1 MTGLLVTRAEW
12 GARPARGAI
21 GNINPEG
28 VTVHYNGPAFGGFL
42 WDHGRCAQMVRGT
55 QAFHLDGRGWAD
67 IAYTACVCP
76 HGFVFE
82 GRGVRQ
88 RTAAQGT
95 NEGNRR
101 SLALMF
107 LAGEGEPI
115 TERARAAALWWANEV
130 ARVPLRWAHRDW
142 HSTACPGGT
151 LAVWKAAGFPPPG
164 LEGAAPTAPPP
175 PPPPPTVTTPPPP
188 ALPVRATLRRGNRG
202 RDVGILQ
209 LEMSAVAGFTGAVD
223 GDYGPATE
231 AKVRDVQ
238 RLFKLT
244 EDGIA
249 GPKTRGIIDLL
260 WLGKFGSV
268 PT

>member
-1 MTGLLVTRAEW
+1 MTGLLITRAEW

-28 VTVHYNGPAFGGFL
+28 VTVHYNGPAFGGFP

-82 GRGVRQ
+82 GRGLRQ

-115 TERARAAALWWANEV
+115 TEEARAAALWWANEV

-188 ALPVRATLRRGNRG
+188 ALPVRATLREGSRGP
-202 RDVGILQ
+202 DVGLVQLQ
-209 LEMSAVAGFTGAVD
+209 LATLAGGARPD
-223 GDYGPATE
+223 GIYGPQTA
-231 AKVRDVQ
+231 AKVRDFQ
-238 RLFKLT
+238 RIMALPV
-244 EDGIA
+244 DGVA
-249 GPKTRGIIDLL
+249 GARTRAALDFL
-260 WLGKFGSV
+260 WLARFGSV

>member
-1 MTGLLVTRAEW
+1 MTGLLITRAEW
-12 GARPARGAI
+12 GARRPAGSI
-21 GNINPEG
+21 GTIAPEG
-28 VTVHYNGPAFGGFL
+28 ITVHYNGPAFGGFP

-82 GRGVRQ
+82 GRGTRQ

-95 NEGNRR
+95 NAGNAR

-107 LAGEGEPI
+107 LAGEGEPL
-115 TERARAAALWWANEV
+115 TDEARAVAIWWANEI
-130 ARVPLRWAHRDW
+130 ARTPLRWAHRDW
-142 HSTACPGGT
+142 HSTACPGAPLTAWKGT
-151 LAVWKAAGFPPPG
+151 GFIPPG
-164 LEGAAPTAPPP
+164 VPAPPTAPPP
-175 PPPPPTVTTPPPP
+175 PPPVPAIPTPAPP
-188 ALPVRATLRRGNRG
+188 ALPARATLRRGDRG
-202 RDVGILQ
+202 RDVSILQ
-209 LEMSAVAGFTGAVD
+209 LELTAVAGFTGAVD

-238 RLFKLT
+238 RLFKLG

-249 GPKTRGIIDLL
+249 GPKTRGVVDLL
-260 WLGKFGSV
+260 WLGKFGTV
-268 PT
+268 PV

>member
-12 GARPARGAI
+12 GARPARGGI
-21 GNINPEG
+21 GTIAPDG
-28 VTVHYNGPAFGGFL
+28 ITVHYNGPAFGGFP
-42 WDHGRCAQMVRGT
+42 WDHGRCAQLVRGT

-82 GRGVRQ
+82 GRGTRQ

-95 NEGNRR
+95 NDGNRR

-107 LAGEGEPI
+107 LAGEGEPA
-115 TERARAAALWWANEV
+115 TDEARAVAIWWANEI
-130 ARVPLRWAHRDW
+130 ARTPLRWAHRDW
-142 HSTACPGGT
+142 HSTACPGDP
-151 LAVWKAAGFPPPG
+151 LAFWKAAGFPPPG
-164 LEGAAPTAPPP
+164 LSAPPTAPPP
-175 PPPPPTVTTPPPP
+175 PPPVPPQVTPPPP
-188 ALPVRATLRRGNRG
+188 ALPVRATLRPGSRG
-202 RDVGILQ
+202 RDVSVFQ
-209 LEMSAVAGFTGAVD
+209 LELTATCGFTGAVD
-223 GDYGPATE
+223 GNYGPATE

-244 EDGIA
+244 PDGIA
-249 GPKTRGIIDLL
+249 GRQTRAVVDLL
-260 WLGKFGSV
+260 WLGRFGSV

>member
-12 GARPARGAI
+12 GARRPAGSI
-21 GNINPEG
+21 GTINPEG
-28 VTVHYNGPAFGGFL
+28 ITVHYNGPAFGGFL

-76 HGFVFE
+76 HGLVFE

-107 LAGEGEPI
+107 LAGEGEPL
-115 TERARAAALWWANEV
+115 TNEARAVAVWWANEV

-142 HSTACPGGT
+142 HSTACPGTPLTAWTRSGFIPTGLGT
-151 LAVWKAAGFPPPG
+151 
-164 LEGAAPTAPPP
+164 APTAPPP
-175 PPPPPTVTTPPPP
+175 PPSVPPQPTPPPP
-188 ALPVRATLRRGNRG
+188 ALPARATLRRGDRG
-202 RDVGILQ
+202 RDVSILQ
-209 LEMSAVAGFTGAVD
+209 LELSAVAGFTGAVD

-244 EDGIA
+244 PDGIA
-249 GPKTRGIIDLL
+249 GPRTRAVLDLL

>member
-1 MTGLLVTRAEW
+1 MTGLLITRAEW

-28 VTVHYNGPAFGGFL
+28 VTVHYNGPAFGGFP

-115 TERARAAALWWANEV
+115 TEEARAAALWWANEV

-188 ALPVRATLRRGNRG
+188 ALPVRATLRRGDRG

-238 RLFKLT
+238 RLFGLT

>member
-1 MTGLLVTRAEW
+1 MTGRLVTRAEW
-12 GARPARGAI
+12 GARRPD
-21 GNINPEG
+21 GNIATINPEG
-28 VTVHYNGPAFGGFL
+28 ITVHYNGPAFGGFP

-76 HGFVFE
+76 HGLVFE
-82 GRGVRQ
+82 GRGLGQ

-95 NEGNRR
+95 NAGNAR

-107 LAGEGEPI
+107 LIGEGEPL
-115 TERARAAALWWANEV
+115 TDEARAVAVWWANEI
-130 ARVPLRWAHRDW
+130 ARLPLRWAHRDW
-142 HSTACPGGT
+142 HSTACPGEPLT
-151 LAVWKAAGFPPPG
+151 AWTRSGFVPPG
-164 LEGAAPTAPPP
+164 LGAQPTAPPP
-175 PPPPPTVTTPPPP
+175 PPVVPDVVTPPPP
-188 ALPVRATLRRGNRG
+188 TLPARATLRRGNRG

-249 GPKTRGIIDLL
+249 GRQTRAVVDLL
-260 WLGKFGSV
+260 WLGRFGSV

>member
-1 MTGLLVTRAEW
+1 MTGLLITRAEW
-12 GARPARGAI
+12 GARQPAGSI
-21 GNINPEG
+21 GSINPEG
-28 VTVHYNGPAFGGFL
+28 ITVHYNGPAFGGFP
-42 WDHGRCAQMVRGT
+42 WDHGRCAQLVRGT

-95 NEGNRR
+95 NAGNAR

-107 LAGEGEPI
+107 LIGEGEPA
-115 TERARAAALWWANEV
+115 TDEARAVAMWWANEV
-130 ARVPLRWAHRDW
+130 ARVPLKWGHRDW
-142 HSTACPGGT
+142 HSTACPGEP
-151 LAVWKAAGFPPPG
+151 LQFWRNVGFPSPTI
-164 LEGAAPTAPPP
+164 ASPTAPPP
-175 PPPPPTVTTPPPP
+175 PPVVPDVVTPPPP
-188 ALPVRATLRRGNRG
+188 TLPARATLRPGARG

-209 LEMSAVAGFTGAVD
+209 LEMSAVAGFTGTVD
-223 GDYGPATE
+223 GVYGPATE

-238 RLFKLT
+238 RVFSLT
-244 EDGIA
+244 PDGIA
-249 GPKTRGIIDLL
+249 GPRTRAVLDLL
-260 WLGKFGSV
+260 WLGKYGSV

>member
-1 MTGLLVTRAEW
+1 MTGRLVTRAEW

-28 VTVHYNGPAFGGFL
+28 VTVHYNGPAFGGFP

-67 IAYTACVCP
+67 IAYTAMVCP

-95 NEGNRR
+95 NDGNRR

-107 LAGEGEPI
+107 LAGDGEPI
-115 TERARAAALWWANEV
+115 TEEARAAALWWANEV

-238 RLFKLT
+238 RLFKLG

-249 GPKTRGIIDLL
+249 GPRTRAVLDLL